1 MLAAAALIATPMS
14 GNAACVSVVARQFA
28 VPSVVDDATT
38 GLPVVSGAE
47 VGAAWNST
55 PRSPFLRIQ
64 MYSAAAAAA
73 IRQMPATAPRLVLAV
88 VTSLMVLSDQY
99 MTFPTMG
106 VIAAAHLTSW

>member
-1 MLAAAALIATPMS
+1 MS
-14 GNAACVSVVARQFA
+14 GNASCVSDVARQFA

-64 MYSAAAAAA
+64 MYSAAAAA